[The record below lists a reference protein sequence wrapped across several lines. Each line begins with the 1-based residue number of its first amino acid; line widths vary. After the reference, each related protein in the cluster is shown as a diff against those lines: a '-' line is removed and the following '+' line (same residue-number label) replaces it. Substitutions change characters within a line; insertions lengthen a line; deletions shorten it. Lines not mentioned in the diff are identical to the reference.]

1 MQTARTGYIM
11 LPRPL
16 IGALSAF
23 FVELDL
29 GRGRGSRR
37 MVVKAIAAYLVS
49 ELRKLIGDF
58 VESGISVVND
68 ILAHVSPFAEEG
80 YAHCVST
87 EKQFARP

>member
-1 MQTARTGYIM
+1 MQTARAGYVM
-11 LPRPL
+11 LPRTL
-16 IGALSAF
+16 VGALSAF
-23 FVELDL
+23 VALTFD
-29 GRGRGSRR
+29 RGSRR
-37 MVVKAIAAYLVS
+37 MVVEAIAAYLVT

>member
-1 MQTARTGYIM
+1 
-11 LPRPL
+11 
-16 IGALSAF
+16 
-23 FVELDL
+23 
-29 GRGRGSRR
+29 
-37 MVVKAIAAYLVS
+37 MVVEAIAAYLVT

-87 EKQFARP
+87 EKQFARL

>member
-1 MQTARTGYIM
+1 MQTARAGYIM

-16 IGALSAF
+16 VGVLSAF
-23 FVELDL
+23 VEPAF
-29 GRGRGSRR
+29 GRGSRR
-37 MVVKAIAAYLVS
+37 MVVKAIAAYLVT